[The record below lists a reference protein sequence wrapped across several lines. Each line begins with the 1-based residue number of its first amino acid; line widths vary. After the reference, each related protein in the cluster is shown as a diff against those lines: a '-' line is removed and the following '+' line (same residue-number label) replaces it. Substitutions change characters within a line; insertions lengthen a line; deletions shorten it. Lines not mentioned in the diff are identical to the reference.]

1 MLIEMQVLEQV
12 APMIRS
18 VAHPIRL
25 RILDYLEQEGEP
37 RTVTEIMRA
46 AEASQAVVSQQL
58 RVLRNQG
65 ILTARRQKNYI
76 YYSLQNRNVL
86 RILECI
92 RMHRAR
98 QNAVTAE
105 AIGANDPDIR
115 ATC

>member
-37 RTVTEIMRA
+37 RTVTEIIRA

-58 RVLRNQG
+58 RVLRDLG
-65 ILTARRQKNYI
+65 ILTAHRRKNYI

-98 QNAVTAE
+98 QGAVMQEDANALC
-105 AIGANDPDIR
+105 PDEWPAR
-115 ATC
+115 